1 MNMCWNVNNKTVL
14 CGFSRFSLYLTLK
27 SARLS
32 DSRRRQSRKGRHRT
46 STELQVSCLTKRI
59 SFPSPFLLSAR
70 FASSDL
76 KLNASMRNFHSSG
89 VEHVLKKFGASVQ
102 LSFCWAIFRRQKR
115 TLAELCAFSASVQL
129 PSYLSNLLRR
139 APRIYSL
146 YRKPRC
152 LILHMGQQPNHQTS
166 LAYLT

>member
-1 MNMCWNVNNKTVL
+1 M
-14 CGFSRFSLYLTLK
+14 RFFAVSLYLTLK

-102 LSFCWAIFRRQKR
+102 LSSCWAIFRRQKR
-115 TLAELCAFSASVQL
+115 TLQNSVPSVQL
-129 PSYLSNLLRR
+129 CSYLSNLFKRALRLNR
-139 APRIYSL
+139 HT
-146 YRKPRC
+146 RC
-152 LILHMGQQPNHQTS
+152 LILHLGQQPNHQTS
-166 LAYLT
+166 LALSYLIRFWQSLDE